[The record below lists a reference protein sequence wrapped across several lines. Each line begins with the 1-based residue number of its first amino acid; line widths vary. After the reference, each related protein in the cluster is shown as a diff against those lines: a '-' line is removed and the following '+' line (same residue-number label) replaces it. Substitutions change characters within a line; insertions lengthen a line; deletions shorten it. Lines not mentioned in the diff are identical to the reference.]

1 MPQCAKCKSFSYV
14 VNLFNGKWLCMRCYL
29 QSKSKRD
36 AEYYKKLRLFCRI
49 EQKQKNIY
57 KSD

>member
-1 MPQCAKCKSFSYV
+1 MPQCAKCKLFCNNRY
-14 VNLFNGKWLCMRCYL
+14 LFNGKWLCMHCYL

-36 AEYYKKLRLFCRI
+36 AEYYKKLRFFCRI